1 MLRNYLK
8 IALRTLWRSKGYAF
22 INIIGL
28 AIGITGATLL
38 LTFVKDENS
47 FDKFHSKADRIVRPI
62 AQQKNLETPR
72 FYASNPAVLATTAK
86 ADLPEVEQQ
95 TTLMNIGGQINFRL
109 EDKRFSE
116 RGYFLADSTFF
127 DVFDFP
133 FVYGSP
139 ERVLDEPLSAV
150 VTESEAI
157 KFFGKTDVMGEVVMA
172 PGLGEFIVK
181 GVLKDLPTNS
191 HLRFDILLS
200 QSSVTVPGFIQRQ
213 TNWGAFGS
221 ASYLVLTP
229 GTDVKAFGEKLEA
242 LANEHLPAQMVEM
255 VDFEVQPLAD
265 IHFESSHIEGD
276 NSETKDDKAYS
287 RIFLAIATFLL
298 VIAAVNYMNLATSRA
313 VFRAKEI
320 GIRKVVG
327 AVKRQLVVQF
337 LMESLMIT
345 LVALLISIGLTDLT
359 MPFFNDLTGKN
370 FDFSWNTLS
379 EYLPMLLG
387 ITISVGLISGIYP
400 SFFMTR
406 FRPVEVLKGE
416 KVSGGSFSFR
426 KALVVLQF
434 MISIFLIIATLVV
447 GDQMNY
453 IKEKDLGFDE
463 ERLLV
468 IDINNRNVRSSW
480 RTMRSEFAAIPGVES
495 AAVSSRVPGEWKGI
509 SEVGVSLFDDSGVV
523 RDSATVFYMSFDEKM
538 LGTFDFDMVDGEYF
552 TGNDDSDSNKIL
564 LNEAAVEAFNL
575 SEPLG
580 QTIEMTTR
588 GNVLRVQVIGI
599 LEDFNFESLH
609 TSIKPMIIGAWNNP
623 GSIIDY
629 FTLKITGNAS
639 EVIEAASLV
648 HEKFDNSTAMEYHFL
663 DSQLEIKYQSET
675 RASGIFRAGAG
686 LSIFVACLGLF
697 GLASFTVQ
705 KRVKEMGIR
714 KVLGASAPQLFYLL
728 SKTFARQVL
737 LAFVLASPIAYFF
750 MNNWLDNFTYS
761 VPIGLWTFLVAGVAS
776 LVIALLT
783 VSYRSMR
790 AASSNPVSSL
800 RTE

>member
-47 FDKFHSKADRIVRPI
+47 FDMFHSKADRIVRPV

-72 FYASNPAVLATTAK
+72 FFASNPAVMATTAK

-109 EDKRFSE
+109 GDKRFSE

-133 FVYGSP
+133 FVYGGP
-139 ERVLDEPLSAV
+139 EGVMDEPLSAV

-157 KFFGKTDVMGEVVMA
+157 KFFGKTDVIGEVVTNQ
-172 PGLGEFIVK
+172 GLGELVIK

-191 HLRFDILLS
+191 HLQFDILLS
-200 QSSVTVPGFIQRQ
+200 QSTITVPGFVQRQ
-213 TNWGAFGS
+213 TNWAAFGS
-221 ASYLVLTP
+221 ASYFVLTP
-229 GTDVKAFGEKLEA
+229 GTDVKEFEAKLEE
-242 LANEHLPAQMVEM
+242 LANTHLPPQMVDM
-255 VDFEVQPLAD
+255 VDFEVQRLAD
-265 IHFESSHIEGD
+265 IHFESGHIERD
-276 NSETKDDKAYS
+276 NNDTKDDKAYS

-298 VIAAVNYMNLATSRA
+298 IIAAVNYMNLATSRA

-345 LVALLISIGLTDLT
+345 LLALLISIGLTDLT

-387 ITISVGLISGIYP
+387 ITLSVGIISGIYP

-453 IKEKDLGFDE
+453 IKEKDLGFND

-468 IDINNRNVRSSW
+468 IDINNRNVRGVW
-480 RTMRSEFAAIPGVES
+480 RTMRSEFEAIPGVES
-495 AAVSSRVPGEWKGI
+495 VAVSSRVPGEWKTI
-509 SEVGVSLFDDSGVV
+509 S
-523 RDSATVFYMSFDEKM
+523 KM
-538 LGTFDFDMVDGEYF
+538 
-552 TGNDDSDSNKIL
+552 
-564 LNEAAVEAFNL
+564 
-575 SEPLG
+575 
-580 QTIEMTTR
+580 
-588 GNVLRVQVIGI
+588 
-599 LEDFNFESLH
+599 
-609 TSIKPMIIGAWNNP
+609 
-623 GSIIDY
+623 
-629 FTLKITGNAS
+629 
-639 EVIEAASLV
+639 
-648 HEKFDNSTAMEYHFL
+648 
-663 DSQLEIKYQSET
+663 
-675 RASGIFRAGAG
+675 AG
-686 LSIFVACLGLF
+686 L
-697 GLASFTVQ
+697 
-705 KRVKEMGIR
+705 
-714 KVLGASAPQLFYLL
+714 
-728 SKTFARQVL
+728 
-737 LAFVLASPIAYFF
+737 
-750 MNNWLDNFTYS
+750 
-761 VPIGLWTFLVAGVAS
+761 
-776 LVIALLT
+776 
-783 VSYRSMR
+783 
-790 AASSNPVSSL
+790 
-800 RTE
+800 